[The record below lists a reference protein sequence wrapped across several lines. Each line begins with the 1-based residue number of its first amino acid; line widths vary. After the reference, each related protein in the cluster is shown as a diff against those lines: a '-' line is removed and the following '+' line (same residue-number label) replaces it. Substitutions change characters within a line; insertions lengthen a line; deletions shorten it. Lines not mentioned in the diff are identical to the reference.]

1 MGRRKQK
8 TDAKG
13 GMIFPHSPKDA
24 RLSKNLL
31 LNWEADIC
39 RSSIQRSEAGIGALK
54 SAVSLAW
61 DSEGFYFQ
69 THVSTVPRCLHDSL
83 RHDFDW
89 PFALHQP
96 FFGCGSDFICRPM
109 VLGRPLSNGYP
120 STIQFDRRSRPPSR
134 FTFLIPLNLMIRR
147 NCFISSLLLSLQGPC
162 Q

>member
-1 MGRRKQK
+1 MSRHDDGPVERYSAVWLAPWGCGNRRLMQK
-8 TDAKG
+8 ATYADL
-13 GMIFPHSPKDA
+13 A
-24 RLSKNLL
+24 R
-31 LNWEADIC
+31 
-39 RSSIQRSEAGIGALK
+39 IQRSEAGIGALK

-96 FFGCGSDFICRPM
+96 FFGCGSEFICRPM
-109 VLGRPLSNGYP
+109 GLGRPLSNGYP
-120 STIQFDRRSRPPSR
+120 STIQFDRRSRPPSQ
-134 FTFLIPLNLMIRR
+134 FTFFIPLNLMIRR
-147 NCFISSLLLSLQGPC
+147 NCFISSLLLSLQEPC